1 MTCNLEIISQTRKI
15 QTQHKI
21 TNTAYRGKKKKKKKK
36 KIKENTTTNHQKLKR
51 KCYTHYTHLYKL
63 TDAHTHTLKKTKNQK
78 VLIYDMRRTGN
89 PSRWQIPSAWS
100 WILSSGIRSI

>member
-1 MTCNLEIISQTRKI
+1 MTCNLEIISQIREYR
-15 QTQHKI
+15 QHKI
-21 TNTAYRGKKKKKKKK
+21 TNTAYRAKNKQTNKTT
-36 KIKENTTTNHQKLKR
+36 NTTNHQKLKR
-51 KCYTHYTHLYKL
+51 KCRILYTHLYKL
-63 TDAHTHTLKKTKNQK
+63 TDTHTPKKTKKKQK

>member
-36 KIKENTTTNHQKLKR
+36 ENKR
-51 KCYTHYTHLYKL
+51 KYH
-63 TDAHTHTLKKTKNQK
+63 N
-78 VLIYDMRRTGN
+78 
-89 PSRWQIPSAWS
+89 
-100 WILSSGIRSI
+100 

>member
-1 MTCNLEIISQTRKI
+1 MICNLEIIPQIRKYR
-15 QTQHKI
+15 QHKI
-21 TNTAYRGKKKKKKKK
+21 TNTAYRGKKQSKTKQPNK
-36 KIKENTTTNHQKLKR
+36 NTNTTNHQKRKR
-51 KCYTHYTHLYKL
+51 KCRILYTHLYKL
-63 TDAHTHTLKKTKNQK
+63 THTHTPKKTKNQK